1 MLFDGREMLKVVYV
15 LVGGWYLP
23 LLLVFQLVPC
33 SRSF

>member
-23 LLLVFQLVPC
+23 NGV
-33 SRSF
+33 SFPACPMQ